1 MNSLLQAEHHTAALV
16 HAAVIVLIHRA
27 VAGVRIVGHAVLI
40 EAGVN
45 GFVIAEQRVLALPRP
60 DGGRHLAQTVAR
72 LAVDAVVHL
81 AGNGIRRVVLDQR
94 AQRVHDGDAVT
105 AGRLDI
111 IVADDNVLMPVCCK
125 GLFVQRRA
133 LKLCMRVGIAHGDA
147 PAADMRDIA
156 ALDQNIPE
164 ARRAG
169 GGLVLRAQGG
179 HIDTA
184 VVHVFIVHIA
194 VYIMHL
200 QVLQRDAAAD
210 ALIPGNH
217 SHAGALHLVGLR
229 VTLPDHSLGA
239 VGDLQI
245 AHRDIGGI
253 IQQHGG
259 GNIAVIHMGGR
270 VQRTPI
276 VLIPDALSVGGDAG
290 GTAFTISADGDGAAL
305 GAAALQ
311 LQKLLFKAAAAPQQD
326 GVARCQRKAV
336 YRKQRGKG
344 TILMQAVILVLA
356 GQRVHIICLAQGP
369 RTPPPA
375 YAFQ

>member
-1 MNSLLQAEHHTAALV
+1 M
-16 HAAVIVLIHRA
+16 LIHRA
-27 VAGVRIVGHAVLI
+27 VAGVGIVGHAVLI
-40 EAGVN
+40 EPRVN
-45 GFVIAEQRVLALPRP
+45 GFVVAQQRILALPRP
-60 DGGRHLAQTVAR
+60 DGGGHLAHAIAR
-72 LAVDAVVHL
+72 LPINTVVHL

-111 IVADDNVLMPVCCK
+111 VVADDNVLMAVCRK
-125 GLFVQRRA
+125 GLFVQRRT

-147 PAADMRDIA
+147 PAADMRNIA
-156 ALDQNIPE
+156 ALDQNIPK

-184 VVHVFIVHIA
+184 VVHVLIIHIA
-194 VYIMHL
+194 VYIMHQ

-210 ALIPGNH
+210 ALILGNH

-245 AHRDIGGI
+245 AHRDIGCI

-259 GNIAVIHMGGR
+259 GYIPAVHMGGCI
-270 VQRTPI
+270 QCAAI
-276 VLIPDALSVGGDAG
+276 VLIPKPLPVGVNARGA
-290 GTAFTISADGDGAAL
+290 AFTIGSDGDGTI
-305 GAAALQ
+305 
-311 LQKLLFKAAAAPQQD
+311 FFAAAAQVQELLLKYAAAFEQHRVTGGQGQPVD
-326 GVARCQRKAV
+326 S
-336 YRKQRGKG
+336 KQRRQR
-344 TILMQAVILVLA
+344 LFRRQAVVGVTACL
-356 GQRVHIICLAQGP
+356 RVHVIGLAQGCH
-369 RTPPPA
+369 TPPPA
-375 YAFQ
+375 SAFR